1 MYGVQ
6 SLDLVSGI
14 TFFVLLPL
22 EVLLWDHPALDLTE
36 DGHQFARRPLDV
48 GHGLLQEVQRV
59 KLAQVVRRV
68 LLLDQQ
74 PRGLEGEG

>member
-48 GHGLLQEVQRV
+48 GHGLLQEVQ
-59 KLAQVVRRV
+59 
-68 LLLDQQ
+68 
-74 PRGLEGEG
+74 